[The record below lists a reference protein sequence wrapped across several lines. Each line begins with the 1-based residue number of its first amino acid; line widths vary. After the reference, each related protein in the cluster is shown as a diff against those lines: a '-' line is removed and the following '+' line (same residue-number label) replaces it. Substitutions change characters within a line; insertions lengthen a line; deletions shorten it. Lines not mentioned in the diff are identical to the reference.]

1 MLFYATWNVN
11 AYNKVGVKLTSFQ
24 LGGYVEADTL
34 SEATE
39 IAKEHLSKDAELIDV
54 CPAHTEPT
62 PQSITIN
69 FQNTSQYTLFG

>member
-1 MLFYATWNVN
+1 MLFYATWNVY

-24 LGGYVEADTL
+24 FGGYVEADTL

-39 IAKEHLSKDAELIDV
+39 ITKEHLGKDAELVDV
-54 CPAHTEPT
+54 CRAYTKPT